1 MATDFTYGN
10 KLIAASGPIKP
21 TTKDSPLDGRTRVET
36 YAEIESIP
44 GPYVGMV
51 ITVIADET
59 NSGKMTDYKV
69 TSLKANALGQPNS
82 LIDTVVKYTDYLG
95 VATGSGTGGGLTSE
109 QTENL
114 NKIPTIEQDVTN
126 LKPTVGDNSSGLIK
140 DVEDLKTNGVSQ
152 DNINSAV

>member
-59 NSGKMTDYKV
+59 NSGEMTDYKV

-95 VATGSGTGGGLTSE
+95 VATGGGYLH
-109 QTENL
+109 Q
-114 NKIPTIEQDVTN
+114 
-126 LKPTVGDNSSGLIK
+126 
-140 DVEDLKTNGVSQ
+140 
-152 DNINSAV
+152 